1 MCRALQLS
9 SRAKDDLCWG
19 VGAGGGVFETARPVR
34 SPCAHLPYLHR
45 SVQHQDL
52 PALFNLPLPNFSFST
67 PSTCVKSRQPCFT
80 RTPARP
86 LDRGADSTHLG
97 DAHSWRSVM
106 YTPVG
111 RGSNGHFWRNLSGVY
126 RKKTP
131 TKENS
136 VNLLVAPE
144 GLLVFPTS
152 FPHALL
158 RDPPTEQ
165 LS

>member
-1 MCRALQLS
+1 
-9 SRAKDDLCWG
+9 
-19 VGAGGGVFETARPVR
+19 
-34 SPCAHLPYLHR
+34 
-45 SVQHQDL
+45 
-52 PALFNLPLPNFSFST
+52 
-67 PSTCVKSRQPCFT
+67 
-80 RTPARP
+80 
-86 LDRGADSTHLG
+86 
-97 DAHSWRSVM
+97 M

-152 FPHALL
+152 FPHASL

-165 LS
+165 LSWYGEILELWKRRGRVERGDIFTYSVINDLLIISISCYS

>member
-1 MCRALQLS
+1 MPKTTFVGEWVQGGAFLRLRARS
-9 SRAKDDLCWG
+9 A
-19 VGAGGGVFETARPVR
+19 APVPTCPTYIDQFSIKIFLHFSI
-34 SPCAHLPYLHR
+34 SPSPT
-45 SVQHQDL
+45 S
-52 PALFNLPLPNFSFST
+52 PPST
-67 PSTCVKSRQPCFT
+67 PSTCVKSLQPCFS